1 MIRLLVACAVAIL
14 FCTGAQA
21 QDAAGFRVERAS
33 EPPKID
39 GVLDDA
45 AWAKVAPMPNDGWA
59 SYNPNRG
66 DKMPA
71 DYRTEVRIAYDD
83 RNIYF
88 AFKCFDN
95 EPARIR
101 TNVSKRDAAFPIR
114 AAARWTR

>member
-1 MIRLLVACAVAIL
+1 M
-14 FCTGAQA
+14 
-21 QDAAGFRVERAS
+21 RAP

-45 AWAKVAPMPNDGWA
+45 AWAQVAPMPNDGWA

-71 DYRTEVRIAYDD
+71 EYRTEVRIAYDD

-88 AFKCFDN
+88 AFHCFDN
-95 EPARIR
+95 EPAKIR
-101 TNVSKRDAAFPIR
+101 TNVSEARLRVQRRLVRAEPRFGRHRAGGVSPVHRIQ
-114 AAARWTR
+114 AAARWTP